1 MVSLDLL
8 HEHVQG
14 AEMVGPAVGNAARRS
29 TVFYA
34 SALTIIASLLL
45 GGGTR
50 GGFLSDAILEALA
63 IPALMVSMWSF
74 IGLPWRA
81 TGIRRRA
88 DWVLVLTFAV
98 ALLPLLQLIP
108 LPPRIWTKLSGGEG
122 IETILELGR
131 GQLNWMP
138 MSVSP
143 NSTWLS
149 LLSLIAPLA
158 IFFGMVQL
166 GYQERRRLSLLVI
179 ALGVAGAFVGLV
191 QVAQGRASP
200 LRFFA
205 LTNDTEA
212 VGFFANRNHFA
223 ALLYACLLF
232 SAAWAIDVA
241 FKAGFWRKV
250 RGEHRILVLTAIFMV
265 VVILITTEAMA
276 RSRAG
281 LILTIVALV
290 GIFAM
295 AITDRRNASGAA
307 PHKLLL
313 GATALAIVLAV
324 QFGLY
329 RIMDRFTVDPLADAR
344 LHYARNTIQAAKT
357 FMPLGAGVGTFVPV
371 YKMFED
377 PNDTF
382 PNVYANHAHND
393 ILEVWL
399 ETGLVGMILLVVF
412 VIWIGVRSVKVWM
425 RPEAN
430 GSGLDHSLIRA
441 ATIVIWILIAHSFVD
456 YPLRTGAMMAIF
468 AFSCA
473 LLIAPLATA
482 EDKMAATAERDRIRA
497 RRREAQNLPNT
508 PVNLSSSKISSATLT
523 DRTEISDS
531 RLPQPAGRWGGDI
544 DWPAEWQNAVE
555 HKPIK
560 DGSEQ

>member
-1 MVSLDLL
+1 
-8 HEHVQG
+8 
-14 AEMVGPAVGNAARRS
+14 
-29 TVFYA
+29 
-34 SALTIIASLLL
+34 LLL

-63 IPALMVSMWSF
+63 IPALMVAMWSF

-81 TGIRRRA
+81 TVRRA
-88 DWVLVLTFAV
+88 DWALVLTFAI
-98 ALLPLLQLIP
+98 ALLPVLQLIP
-108 LPPRIWTKLSGGEG
+108 LPPWIWTKLPSREG
-122 IETILELGR
+122 IETILELGG

-143 NSTWLS
+143 SATWLS
-149 LLSLIAPLA
+149 LLSLISPLA
-158 IFFGMVQL
+158 IFFGVIQL
-166 GYQERRRLSLLVI
+166 GYQERRHLSLFVI
-179 ALGVAGAFVGLV
+179 ALGVAGAFVGLT
-191 QVAQGRASP
+191 QVAQGRTSP

-205 LTNDTEA
+205 FTNETEA

-223 ALLYACLLF
+223 ALLYASLLF
-232 SAAWAIDVA
+232 TAAWAIDVA
-241 FKAGFWRKV
+241 FKTGLRRKV
-250 RGEHRILVLTAIFMV
+250 RGGHRILVLTAVFMV
-265 VVILITTEAMA
+265 VVILITTETMA

-281 LILTIVALV
+281 LILTIAALA

-295 AITDRRNASGAA
+295 AVTDRRNASGAA
-307 PHKLLL
+307 AHKLLL

-344 LHYARNTIQAAKT
+344 LHYARNTIRVAKT

-371 YKMFED
+371 YKMFES
-377 PNDTF
+377 PSDTF

-399 ETGLVGMILLVVF
+399 ETGLVGAILLVLF
-412 VIWIGVRSVKVWM
+412 VIWSGIRSMKIWT
-425 RPEAN
+425 RPKPN

-441 ATIVIWILIAHSFVD
+441 ATIVIWLLIANSFVD

-473 LLIAPLATA
+473 LLIEPLAPA
-482 EDKMAATAERDRIRA
+482 EDTMTATAERDRIRA
-497 RRREAQNLPNT
+497 QRKEAQNSHGT
-508 PVNLSSSKISSATLT
+508 AVNLSSSQVSSAA
-523 DRTEISDS
+523 RTGGIETSDP
-531 RLPQPAGRWGGDI
+531 RLPQPGGRWGGDI
-544 DWPAEWQNAVE
+544 DWPAEWQKPAE
-555 HKPIK
+555 QKPIK
-560 DGSEQ
+560 GGSEK